1 MTNGRTSPDEA
12 AQGFVILSFCHL
24 SFVIPPGCKPGGA
37 QLVVKSASI
46 LKRIETSPPDFL
58 SIETKTGNWRKDSQG
73 PPMKITHLVLARK
86 FAGCT
91 LACSAVPLSF
101 LVGYGIRSAVIVG
114 IGLAIRHWYSYLTLL
129 SC

>member
-1 MTNGRTSPDEA
+1 MTDDKCRTSTRDKA
-12 AQGFVILSFCHL
+12 AQSFVICHL
-24 SFVIPPGCKPGGA
+24 LFVIPPSFGRGGA
-37 QLVVKSASI
+37 QLVGKSAST

-58 SIETKTGNWRKDSQG
+58 SIETKTGNWRKDSKG
-73 PPMKITHLVLARK
+73 PSMKITHLALARK

-101 LVGYGIRSAVIVG
+101 LAGYCIRSVVIVG
-114 IGLAIRHWYSYLTLL
+114 IGLAIRHWHSYLTLL

>member
-1 MTNGRTSPDEA
+1 MA
-12 AQGFVILSFCHL
+12 ALHVMRPRKNL
-24 SFVIPPGCKPGGA
+24 SFVICYLSFRRASGEAEA
-37 QLVVKSASI
+37 QSVVKSASMF
-46 LKRIETSPPDFL
+46 KRIETSPPDFL

-101 LVGYGIRSAVIVG
+101 LAGYCIRSAVIIG
-114 IGLAIRHWYSYLTLL
+114 IGLAIRHWHSYLTLL

>member
-1 MTNGRTSPDEA
+1 MA
-12 AQGFVILSFCHL
+12 ALHVMRPRKNL
-24 SFVIPPGCKPGGA
+24 SFVICYLSFRRASGEAEA
-37 QLVVKSASI
+37 QLVVKSASMF
-46 LKRIETSPPDFL
+46 KRIETSPPDFL

-101 LVGYGIRSAVIVG
+101 LAGYCIRSAVIIG
-114 IGLAIRHWYSYLTLL
+114 IGLAIRHWHSYLTLL

>member
-1 MTNGRTSPDEA
+1 MTDLCA
-12 AQGFVILSFCHL
+12 ASSRVQRHHLSSVICYLSFRRAE
-24 SFVIPPGCKPGGA
+24 SEA
-37 QLVVKSASI
+37 ETQLVVKWASM

-58 SIETKTGNWRKDSQG
+58 SIETKTGNWRKDSKG
-73 PPMKITHLVLARK
+73 LPMKITHLVLARK

-101 LVGYGIRSAVIVG
+101 LAGYCIRSAVIVG
-114 IGLAIRHWYSYLTLL
+114 IGLAIRHWHSYLTLL